1 MEIFKLNIPNKK
13 EYVISARLAAS
24 SVAGIH
30 GYDIEKI
37 EDIRLAVGEAC
48 NNVVLHG
55 GGSQTIEIIIEVDDK
70 KMKIS
75 VSDKG
80 RGFEPR
86 GFTAPLPEDYAGSGL
101 GLYIIDSI
109 MDSLVVE
116 SEKEKGTTIH
126 MTKNR

>member
-30 GYDIEKI
+30 GFDIEKV

-55 GGSQTIEIIIEVDDK
+55 RGSKSIDIIIEIGKDF
-70 KMKIS
+70 MKIS
-75 VSDKG
+75 VSDQG
-80 RGFEPR
+80 GGFVLEKINPP
-86 GFTAPLPEDYAGSGL
+86 TPEDYMGSGL
-101 GLYIIDSI
+101 GLYIIDSL
-109 MDSLVVE
+109 MDEMIVE
-116 SEKEKGTTIH
+116 SEEEKGTTIH
-126 MTKNR
+126 MIKKR

>member
-13 EYVISARLAAS
+13 EYVISARLAAT

-55 GGSQTIEIIIEVDDK
+55 RGSKSIEIVIEVDDRR
-70 KMKIS
+70 MKIT
-75 VSDKG
+75 VSDEGKG
-80 RGFEPR
+80 FVPR
-86 GFTAPLPEDYAGSGL
+86 DINAPIPEDYAGSGL

-109 MDSLVVE
+109 MDGLVVE

-126 MTKNR
+126 MIKNR

>member
-1 MEIFKLNIPNKK
+1 MEVFKINIPNKK
-13 EYVISARLAAS
+13 EYVISARLAAT

-37 EDIRLAVGEAC
+37 VDIRLAVGEAC

-55 GGSQTIEIIIEVDDK
+55 RGSESIDIVIEVNDEL
-70 KMKIS
+70 MKIS

-80 RGFEPR
+80 RGFVPR
-86 GFTAPLPEDYAGSGL
+86 EIQNPTPEEYAGSGL

-109 MDSLVVE
+109 MDELVVE
-116 SEKEKGTTIH
+116 SEEEKGTTIR
-126 MTKNR
+126 MIKRR